1 LDEEAIRFAISH
13 SPHVR
18 GGVRGGCVGVTT
30 NQCSWKMGS
39 VSFTTRYSGPVVH
52 RKVDKMDK
60 MDNMD
65 KMDLGEKVELK
76 HEKVHIVG

>member
-1 LDEEAIRFAISH
+1 
-13 SPHVR
+13 
-18 GGVRGGCVGVTT
+18 
-30 NQCSWKMGS
+30 MGS